1 LTITSISAVV
11 AALGVIVGVV
21 FAVLELRNLV
31 KARQTDLV
39 IRLYT
44 HMDSLEFLKA
54 FHKIFWMPEFKNYD
68 DFAEK
73 LSGKRYI
80 ASFVCEFFD
89 GVSVLLRRKLIDIS
103 LVDDLLDNST
113 KQIWKKLR
121 TPMMEVRKRGI
132 DPRAYENFEYLYNE
146 MKRSCLEEFS
156 NRNCLYNYRAWAIF
170 PIHKRFISPMSKC
183 ML

>member
-1 LTITSISAVV
+1 MIDIPSISAVL
-11 AALGVIVGVV
+11 AAVGVIVGVV

-68 DFAEK
+68 DFAEEF
-73 LSGKRYI
+73 SGNRYI
-80 ASFVCEFFD
+80 VSFVCLFFD
-89 GVSVLLRRKLIDIS
+89 GIGVLLRRKLIDIS
-103 LVDDLLDNST
+103 LVDDLLGNST
-113 KQIWKKLR
+113 KQIWEKIR

-146 MKRSCLEEFS
+146 MK
-156 NRNCLYNYRAWAIF
+156 
-170 PIHKRFISPMSKC
+170 KREKQLAKIQ
-183 ML
+183 